1 MSTISFYNSDSISSL
16 FSSLNNTRTSQ
27 NVMFSGIDLN
37 TYNSIRSGGYS
48 KLLKAYYAKQD
59 ESAEGTK
66 ADGTTQSAA
75 AQKTNATTVR
85 DEAAALVDEAK
96 DLQKASLWSKET
108 KTDAEGKTSSSYKT
122 DEIYKAVSEF
132 ADAYNSLISG
142 TGNSS
147 DDAVLRSASNM
158 VSYTK
163 QNSDLL
169 KSVGIGIGSDN
180 KLKIDEDTFKK
191 ADMAA
196 VRSLFKGQGSFAMS
210 VSTKASSIYSSAVSQ
225 LSKLSTK
232 NTYTANGTY
241 NYMSVGAYDKYL

>member
-27 NVMFSGIDLN
+27 NMMFSGIDLN
-37 TYNSIRSGGYS
+37 TYNSIKSGGYS
-48 KLLKAYYAKQD
+48 KLMKAYYAKQD

-66 ADGTTQSAA
+66 ADKTTQTEA

-85 DEAAALVDEAK
+85 DEAAAMVDAAK
-96 DLQKASLWSKET
+96 ELQKASLWSKET

-132 ADAYNSLISG
+132 ADAYNSLIAG

-163 QNSDLL
+163 RNSDLL

-180 KLKIDEDTFKK
+180 KLKIDEDAFKK

-225 LSKLSTK
+225 LYKLSTK
-232 NTYTANGTY
+232 NTYTADGTY
-241 NYMSVGAYDKYL
+241 NYMSVGAYNKYL